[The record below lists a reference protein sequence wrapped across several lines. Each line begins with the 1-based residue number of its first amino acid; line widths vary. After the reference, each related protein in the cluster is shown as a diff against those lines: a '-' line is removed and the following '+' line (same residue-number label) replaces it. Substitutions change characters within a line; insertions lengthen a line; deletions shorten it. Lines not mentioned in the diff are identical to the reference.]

1 MARVFSVIHFCDWLW
16 LEKCRIEFNEL
27 KRMLSSII
35 EFGFF
40 FEGYFHRIKLY
51 IICLISLLT
60 HKQKLIYS
68 SPWKLTLKGSSN
80 AAKVLASFILA
91 CYWNLVHPLLF
102 HCKTPILLSS
112 IYSIDV
118 FHFDIVF
125 FLAIFQISIYV
136 ENHCE
141 SLGKN
146 WRRCVS

>member
-51 IICLISLLT
+51 IICLISPLT

-68 SPWKLTLKGSSN
+68 SPWKFTWKVCQMQRRYWHHLFLLVTGIWFILFCFIVKLPFYYHPFTQSMYFILISSFSWPFSKSQSTLKIT
-80 AAKVLASFILA
+80 V
-91 CYWNLVHPLLF
+91 
-102 HCKTPILLSS
+102 
-112 IYSIDV
+112 
-118 FHFDIVF
+118 
-125 FLAIFQISIYV
+125 
-136 ENHCE
+136 NH
-141 SLGKN
+141 
-146 WRRCVS
+146 